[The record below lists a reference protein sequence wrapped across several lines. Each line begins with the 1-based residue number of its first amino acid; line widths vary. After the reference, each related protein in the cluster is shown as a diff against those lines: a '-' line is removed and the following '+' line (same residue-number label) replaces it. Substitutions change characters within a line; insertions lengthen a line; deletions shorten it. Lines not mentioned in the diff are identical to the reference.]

1 MSKVSQ
7 IVYVIFQDFYSSIYI
22 VSFTFRSV
30 THFELIF
37 VKDVRSRFRFFFLLF
52 FFNMCLF
59 QHHLFRSLF
68 SLMYC
73 LCSFVKDERLQLYL
87 FISGLYFL
95 VICAYSFINTTL
107 SLFGYSFIVSLQVG
121 GVSASLFSLNIT
133 LIMLGLLALHI
144 NFKIVFLISTKGLDG
159 F

>member
-1 MSKVSQ
+1 MEGL
-7 IVYVIFQDFYSSIYI
+7 DL
-22 VSFTFRSV
+22 SFS
-30 THFELIF
+30 
-37 VKDVRSRFRFFFLLF
+37 FFF

-68 SLMYC
+68 SLIYC
-73 LCSFVKDERLQLYL
+73 LCSFVKDERLHLYL

-107 SLFGYSFIVSLQVG
+107 SLFGCSFIVSLQVG
-121 GVSASLFSLNIT
+121 GVSPSLFSLNIT

-144 NFKIVFLISTKGLDG
+144 NFKIRFLIPQKDLLD
-159 F
+159 FDWDYVD